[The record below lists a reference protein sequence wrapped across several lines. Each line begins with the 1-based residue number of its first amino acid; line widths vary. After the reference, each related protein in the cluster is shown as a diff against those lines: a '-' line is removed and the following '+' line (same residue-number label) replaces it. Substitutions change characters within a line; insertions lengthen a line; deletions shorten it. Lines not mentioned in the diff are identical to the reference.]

1 MKHRKWL
8 KTVIVFLVCTIIA
21 LLVWNL
27 TDCAVLVD
35 DNQTAEI
42 SYDDSQRLRKLL
54 SVEKIHG
61 GPLRCMFSEDFCVK
75 MGGLTYCPAQ
85 DDCNSVYVKELDL
98 YYSITDTNHEKL
110 HELLSSY
117 M

>member
-8 KTVIVFLVCTIIA
+8 KAVIIFLVCITIT

-54 SVEKIHG
+54 SVERIQG
-61 GPLRCMFSEDFCVK
+61 GPLRCMFSEDFSVK
-75 MGGLTYCPAQ
+75 MGGLTYCLAQ
-85 DDCNSVYVKELDL
+85 DDCDSVYIKELNL
-98 YYSITDTNHEKL
+98 YYSITNTNHEKL

-117 M
+117 I